1 MTLFDIIAIAIL
13 LISGLIGFSRGAV
26 RELVTVFAFT
36 LAAMAALYLLPMVG
50 PLVAE
55 RVKPGWAAN
64 AVAVVGVF
72 LAAFI
77 ALRVAAHVLIQRLHE
92 TAALGTIDRTIGLGF
107 GILRALVFLG
117 VFYLAFNVAT
127 PPELLPRW
135 ISQAKLYPLARG
147 SAEVLRVV
155 LPKAWA
161 ERSALAPVL
170 NRMEREGENP
180 LERAADAAA
189 ARAPDPSASQS
200 RSGKPIPPG
209 KGYDKRSRD
218 GIDALVERSR

>member
-1 MTLFDIIAIAIL
+1 MTLFDLIAIVIL
-13 LISGLIGFSRGAV
+13 LVSGLIGFTRGAV

-36 LAAMAALYLLPMVG
+36 LAAMAALYLLPIVG
-50 PLVAE
+50 PLIGDH
-55 RVKPGWAAN
+55 VKPVWAAN
-64 AVAVVGVF
+64 AVAVVVVF

-77 ALRVAAHVLIQRLHE
+77 ALRVAAHALTKRLHE
-92 TAALGTIDRTIGLGF
+92 TALGAVDRTIGLGF
-107 GILRALVFLG
+107 GIVRALVFLG

-135 ISQAKLYPLARG
+135 ISEAKLYPLARG

-161 ERSALAPVL
+161 QRSALAPVL
-170 NRMEREGENP
+170 DRMEKEGQSP
-180 LERAADAAA
+180 LEQAGDAAA
-189 ARAPDPSASQS
+189 GRDPASSASQS
-200 RSGKPIPPG
+200 RSGNSALPG